1 MGNYVMMGDLKKKIH
16 KIIFT
21 CAGLNYM
28 EEWGRFL
35 FSYWN
40 SYVYHGVA
48 FFLYLKVRARYA
60 EQYDY
65 EAISNLLGMDKGDS
79 IKIEETKSTGF
90 FPSLWV

>member
-1 MGNYVMMGDLKKKIH
+1 M
-16 KIIFT
+16 
-21 CAGLNYM
+21 
-28 EEWGRFL
+28 
-35 FSYWN
+35 
-40 SYVYHGVA
+40 A

-90 FPSLWV
+90 FPSL